1 MTIPEIID
9 LLRAADHARDMAHD
23 YAKEGDL
30 GSADM
35 AWREYLEYRC
45 EAEIELIKPCRAD
58 KDYEEMYFK
67 VKAKC

>member
-23 YAKEGDL
+23 YVKEGDL
-30 GSADM
+30 DLADK

-45 EAEIELIKPCRAD
+45 EAEIELIKPCKED
-58 KDYEEMYFK
+58 EQYEEMYFK
-67 VKAKC
+67 VKAKY